1 LCFPLIKGTIYS
13 AEFGPKKKIGT
24 FYRLIISLANLKNS
38 ISTNSL
44 LDPIL
49 VKYNEDKEGFYPI
62 VDGER
67 RWRASKALNLTM
79 IKCRIVMSDKEGYAI
94 VALTQNLH
102 RDDLLPIEKASA
114 FSQLST
120 RLQGE
125 DENVRQN

>member
-1 LCFPLIKGTIYS
+1 M
-13 AEFGPKKKIGT
+13 
-24 FYRLIISLANLKNS
+24 KNS